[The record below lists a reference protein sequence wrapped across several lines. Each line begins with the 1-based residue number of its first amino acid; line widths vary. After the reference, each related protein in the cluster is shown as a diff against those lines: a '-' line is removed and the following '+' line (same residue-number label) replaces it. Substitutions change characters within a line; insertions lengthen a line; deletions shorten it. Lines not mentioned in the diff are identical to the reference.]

1 MGTRGSQGALE
12 DAQVFLGDE
21 AAVEDG
27 GGGLVLE
34 EVGDVVHAEHLRS
47 GVLAAQEAQQPVW
60 LARPQQELGARL
72 PRIRLPVPISFEVH
86 AYQEHSPAGG
96 VLNSGKI

>member
-1 MGTRGSQGALE
+1 
-12 DAQVFLGDE
+12 
-21 AAVEDG
+21 
-27 GGGLVLE
+27 
-34 EVGDVVHAEHLRS
+34 
-47 GVLAAQEAQQPVW
+47 
-60 LARPQQELGARL
+60 LGARL